1 MIIYMNDICCVYH
14 LNHRFPWKYGEKS
27 IDLYTR
33 HILQIRRTMDQSCVK
48 VEGAVLGSPS
58 LIVIMVSVDVKQHL
72 KKRSTDSWL
81 RQKPY
86 ESRGGRPG
94 LPVPNSSYR
103 LSGRNAA
110 FEGPWRKASTASIL
124 ASRGKG
130 WGVGAQCWV
139 QSWLDDAVVS
149 CW

>member
-1 MIIYMNDICCVYH
+1 M
-14 LNHRFPWKYGEKS
+14 
-27 IDLYTR
+27 
-33 HILQIRRTMDQSCVK
+33 K
-48 VEGAVLGSPS
+48 VEEADLGSPS

-130 WGVGAQCWV
+130 KGEGAVLAQCSV
-139 QSWLDDAVVS
+139 QSWLDDAVVF
-149 CW
+149 